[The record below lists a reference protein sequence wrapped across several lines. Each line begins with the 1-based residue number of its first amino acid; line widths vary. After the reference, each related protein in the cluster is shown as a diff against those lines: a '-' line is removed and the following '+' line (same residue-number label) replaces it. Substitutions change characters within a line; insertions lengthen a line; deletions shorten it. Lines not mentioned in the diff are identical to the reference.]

1 MVLGAIP
8 AGCRRALDAGCGT
21 GALTRRL
28 RGVIPQVT
36 GIDRDEQSIATART
50 HPQARDIGHRHEDFL
65 TAAFEAESFRLVAS
79 MAAVHQM
86 DAGAALARMAK
97 RPPAGRATAASRP
110 TSHLSSGH
118 HRFVW
123 PPPMTYRQPRRLAG
137 QLLPGVRYRR
147 HLYWRYS
154 LTWVKPSSP
163 PPPSARGRAGA
174 AACRRLPGLL
184 RRLTGGRGSI
194 RCRG

>member
-110 TSHLSSGH
+110 TSHL
-118 HRFVW
+118 F
-123 PPPMTYRQPRRLAG
+123 RLATTDD
-137 QLLPGVRYRR
+137 LPAAA
-147 HLYWRYS
+147 
-154 LTWVKPSSP
+154 T
-163 PPPSARGRAGA
+163 AGRAATAWRSIPAPPVLAVLADLGQALQPPA
-174 AACRRLPGLL
+174 A
-184 RRLTGGRGSI
+184 
-194 RCRG
+194 